1 MGMLALIVEGSVP
14 AEMIRL
20 NVHGGGDV
28 IAICSEQVPPRSGVV
43 VAKARGVLS
52 FQRENM
58 RPHIP
63 VVLIQFLH
71 GLRQV
76 HGIFI
81 TKEPVVPKPLRA
93 RPSGNVLHV
102 AI

>member
-1 MGMLALIVEGSVP
+1 
-14 AEMIRL
+14 
-20 NVHGGGDV
+20 
-28 IAICSEQVPPRSGVV
+28 
-43 VAKARGVLS
+43 
-52 FQRENM
+52 M

-71 GLRQV
+71 GLFQI
-76 HGIFI
+76 HSLLI
-81 TKEPVVPKPLRA
+81 TKEPVVTKSLRA